1 MNADNSGFEFAK
13 GEFNFVKSLILFLN
27 IQVILRLLRFLNFFV
42 GEYVLCVCVM
52 CVCTHTHA
60 STHVGMVTYAHMKRM
75 SELLELEL
83 QEVLNDQTW
92 VLRSEL
98 QSSGKVASV
107 PNHRALSSAS
117 SPILKTGLGGRTFPF
132 SLNKWKLDTIL
143 KRKIQVF
150 IFKIGNLRLSPESSR
165 EKSNRLGSLKVSVTA
180 VRRSTKGRIR
190 VTNKYLNQK
199 EKKLTLT

>member
-42 GEYVLCVCVM
+42 GECVCV
-52 CVCTHTHA
+52 CVCTYTHA

-107 PNHRALSSAS
+107 PNHRALSSAL
-117 SPILKTGLGGRTFPF
+117 ITYFEDWLGRMDLSLFP
-132 SLNKWKLDTIL
+132 
-143 KRKIQVF
+143 
-150 IFKIGNLRLSPESSR
+150 E
-165 EKSNRLGSLKVSVTA
+165 
-180 VRRSTKGRIR
+180 
-190 VTNKYLNQK
+190 
-199 EKKLTLT
+199 